1 MKLPHL
7 PHNGLETFLSQM
19 IPNVKVTAEECLEFI
34 GDDSSEDCSF
44 DAYFGGLL
52 LLLLL
57 FDHDVFCVLAVAGGG
72 GGEG

>member
-1 MKLPHL
+1 
-7 PHNGLETFLSQM
+7 M

-52 LLLLL
+52 LLL